1 MRVSEQSSRSL
12 AAWQVLSAC
21 IACALPALI
30 AYNLPPSATFFNQAA
45 AFIGWG
51 GFMLVLAAALSPRA
65 WPRSPGMVALLA
77 AFALLL
83 LAALASPFWAALPWS
98 LAWSS
103 AGTIVAAAF
112 VAIVAAAL
120 AEVGLGR
127 AAFHAFCVG
136 LVVAGVASAAIGI
149 VQVYVPQWADGDWI
163 ARSALVGRAVG
174 NLRQP
179 NHLSSLLLWS
189 IVAIVWLGE
198 AGSGLHEHVAHA
210 GRGIAVP
217 AIALLLLFGVVLSG
231 SRTGALGTVTLAA
244 WGLLDRR
251 LSRRARVA
259 LLLAPVV
266 YALMWLGAADWA
278 DHSHQVFG
286 GETRFSGTGDVS
298 SSRFAIWANTLDLIK
313 AHPWFGVGFGEF
325 NFAWTLTPFP
335 DRPVAFFDHTH
346 NLPLQFAVE
355 LGVPLGGVVLALLAW
370 ALARATRHAVDAGR
384 GADAEPAPM
393 QRAALVIV
401 LLVAVHSMLEYPLW
415 YSYFLLPTAF
425 AFGLCLGAPAQR
437 RAEPLPSAGFNA
449 HPTRPLVLA
458 AMVLMLGGVV
468 ALYDYSRVVVIFAPP
483 AGAGALADRIDSGR
497 HSWLFSQHGDYAAAT
512 TAEHPAEAM
521 SAFKGAPHYLLDARL
536 MMAWATALDEAGET
550 DRARYVAARLKEFRN
565 AQAESFFA
573 VCNEAPKPGKK
584 RPFQCEP
591 PVRAYSYLDFR

>member
-1 MRVSEQSSRSL
+1 MQRAQRTTREQ
-12 AAWQVLSAC
+12 AVWQALWAC

-51 GFMLVLAAALSPRA
+51 AFMLVLAAGLSPRA
-65 WPRSPGMVALLA
+65 WPHTRGLAALLA
-77 AFALLL
+77 ALALLL
-83 LAALASPFWAALPWS
+83 LAAFAAPFWAALPS
-98 LAWSS
+98 ALAWSS

-112 VAIVAAAL
+112 VAVVAAAL
-120 AEVGLGR
+120 AEAGLGG
-127 AAFHAFCVG
+127 AAFRAFCIG

-149 VQVYVPQWADGDWI
+149 VQVYAPQWADGDWI
-163 ARSALVGRAVG
+163 ARTALEGRAVG

-189 IVAIVWLGE
+189 IVAVVWVGE
-198 AGSGLHEHVAHA
+198 GPSPHRHVSQALHRAA
-210 GRGIAVP
+210 ASS
-217 AIALLLLFGVVLSG
+217 IALLLLFVVVLSG
-231 SRTGALGTVTLAA
+231 SRTGALGTLTLAA

-251 LSRRARVA
+251 LSRQARAA
-259 LLLAPVV
+259 LLLAPIV
-266 YALMWLGAADWA
+266 YALLWAGAVDWA
-278 DHSHQVFG
+278 EHSRHVFG
-286 GETRFSGTGDVS
+286 GETRFSASGDVS
-298 SSRFAIWANTLDLIK
+298 SSRFAIWSNTLELIK

-355 LGVPLGGVVLALLAW
+355 LGVPLGCVVLGLLAW
-370 ALARATRHAVDAGR
+370 ALARATRSAIDAGR
-384 GADAEPAPM
+384 GSDAEPAPM
-393 QRAALVIV
+393 QRAALVMV
-401 LLVAVHSMLEYPLW
+401 LMVAVHSMLEYPLW

-425 AFGLCLGAPAQR
+425 AFGLCLGAPSR
-437 RAEPLPSAGFNA
+437 LRAEPLLSTAFNA

-458 AMVLMLGGVV
+458 SMVLMLGGVV
-468 ALYDYSRVVVIFAPP
+468 ALYDYTRVVVIFAPP
-483 AGAGALADRIDSGR
+483 VGAGPLADRIAAGR

-512 TAEHPAEAM
+512 TAERPAEVM

-536 MMAWATALDEAGET
+536 MMAWATALDEDGDT

-565 AQAESFFA
+565 AQAESFFS
-573 VCNEAPKPGKK
+573 VCNDAPKRGAK
-584 RPFQCEP
+584 RPFQCAP
-591 PVRAYSYLDFR
+591 PSRQYSYEDFR